1 MPERSRRRCTFEVED
16 LLGDDAQTAE
26 QLTAPGG
33 SAAFEV
39 REKVRVRMRVRVR
52 LVSLGSPTLGIGSGS
67 G

>member
-16 LLGDDAQTAE
+16 LLGDDAQTEE

-39 REKVRVRMRVRVR
+39 REKVRVRMRVRGGEV
-52 LVSLGSPTLGIGSGS
+52 GSPNPN
-67 G
+67 